1 MKKLITIIAIL
12 LMTNPAFAIT
22 SADEGKAKVK
32 VGPVSANIKNSSEI
46 GRASIS
52 KSGNTVIVGCAYS
65 KVVIKGI
72 KSRASLISMALS
84 FDSVE
89 GDFEAGQTY
98 DLTNSN
104 PSALASI
111 VAAAKTSGG
120 KAKGIS
126 TIDELMGDEV
136 PVTTGKIK
144 VRKYNP
150 DTQEITADI
159 SLKITPTVVTKGT
172 KNKLSNKAQ
181 KIKMKINTIVQ

>member
-1 MKKLITIIAIL
+1 MKKLIAIIAIL
-12 LMTNPAFAIT
+12 LISNPVFAIT

-32 VGPVSANIKNSSEI
+32 VGPVSANIKNSSDI
-46 GRASIS
+46 GRASFSRAGDTI
-52 KSGNTVIVGCAYS
+52 IVGCAYS

-89 GDFEAGQTY
+89 GELEAGQTY
-98 DLTNSN
+98 DLSHSN
-104 PSALASI
+104 PTALTSI

-126 TIDELMGDEV
+126 TINELMGDEV
-136 PVTTGKIK
+136 PVTTGKMK
-144 VRKYNP
+144 VKKYDP
-150 DTQEITADI
+150 ETREITADI
-159 SLKITPTVVTKGT
+159 SLKIRPTVITKGT